1 MEPREL
7 FSANLALVDRVI
19 GRVCRKA
26 ALYGAD
32 AEDFAS
38 AVRLALIEDDYR
50 IIRGWEQR
58 SSLATFLAVIVQR
71 MLADERMRTGGRWR
85 PSAEAKRLGEAAV
98 VLERLVLREG
108 RSLDAALPLARAI
121 DPSLTAAAAA
131 AIVAKLPE
139 REPRVRVVEL
149 DDVTMETRGGG
160 EPADG
165 RAHDAEVQRASG
177 DASRAVRDVLASQ
190 PLEDRMLIRMH
201 FGRGMSIADCS
212 RMLRLPQRPL
222 YRRLESLM
230 QRLRRALT
238 EAGVDAA
245 TAAEMIG
252 SAAARLDFG
261 LDSGKNEPASQT
273 PVIDEEPE
281 RLGEKT

>member
-1 MEPREL
+1 MEPGEL
-7 FSANLALVDRVI
+7 FRANLPLLDRVI

-50 IIRGWEQR
+50 ILRGWEQR

-85 PSAEAKRLGEAAV
+85 PSAAAKRLGEAAV
-98 VLERLVLREG
+98 ALERLVLREG
-108 RSLDAALPLARAI
+108 RSLDAALPLVHAI
-121 DPSLTAAAAA
+121 DPSMTVAAAATL
-131 AIVAKLPE
+131 VAKLPQ
-139 REPRVRVVEL
+139 REPRVRLVEL
-149 DDVTMETRGGG
+149 DDVTIETRGGG
-160 EPADG
+160 EPADL
-165 RAHDAEVQRASG
+165 RAIDAEVQRASG
-177 DASRAVRDVLASQ
+177 DASRAVRDMLAAQ
-190 PLEDRMLIRMH
+190 PLEDRTLIRMH
-201 FGRGMSIADCS
+201 FGRGMTISQCS

-230 QRLRRALT
+230 KRLRDALT
-238 EAGVDAA
+238 AAGVDAA

-261 LDSGKNEPASQT
+261 LEAGKNVDARQT
-273 PVIDEEPE
+273 PVSEGPE
-281 RLGEKT
+281 RLGGTT